1 MYCAVYRLGLEYFK
15 DDLSFKLI
23 TLRLSDITMCH
34 IVVTST
40 KDTDDENTEKIL
52 LWDIALIHC
61 QILKAKVQAV
71 YGNQ

>member
-23 TLRLSDITMCH
+23 TLRLSEITMCH

-40 KDTDDENTEKIL
+40 KDTDDENTEKNIIMGYSL
-52 LWDIALIHC
+52 DTLSNS
-61 QILKAKVQAV
+61 QS
-71 YGNQ
+71 

>member
-23 TLRLSDITMCH
+23 ILRLSDITMCH

-40 KDTDDENTEKIL
+40 KDTDDENTEKNIIMGYSL
-52 LWDIALIHC
+52 DTLSNS
-61 QILKAKVQAV
+61 QS
-71 YGNQ
+71 

>member
-23 TLRLSDITMCH
+23 TLRLLDITMCH

-40 KDTDDENTEKIL
+40 KDTDDENTEKNIIMGYSL
-52 LWDIALIHC
+52 DTLSNS
-61 QILKAKVQAV
+61 QS
-71 YGNQ
+71 

>member
-1 MYCAVYRLGLEYFK
+1 MYCTVYRLGLEYFK

-40 KDTDDENTEKIL
+40 KDTDDENTEKNIIMGYSL
-52 LWDIALIHC
+52 DTLSNS
-61 QILKAKVQAV
+61 QS
-71 YGNQ
+71 

>member
-40 KDTDDENTEKIL
+40 KDTDDKNTEKNIIMGYSLDIL
-52 LWDIALIHC
+52 SNS
-61 QILKAKVQAV
+61 QS
-71 YGNQ
+71 

>member
-40 KDTDDENTEKIL
+40 KDTDDENTEKNIIMGYSL
-52 LWDIALIHC
+52 DTLSNS
-61 QILKAKVQAV
+61 QS
-71 YGNQ
+71 

>member
-40 KDTDDENTEKIL
+40 KDTDDENTEKNIVMGYSL
-52 LWDIALIHC
+52 DTLSNS
-61 QILKAKVQAV
+61 QS
-71 YGNQ
+71 

>member
-40 KDTDDENTEKIL
+40 KDTDDENKEKNIIMGYSL
-52 LWDIALIHC
+52 DTLSNS
-61 QILKAKVQAV
+61 QS
-71 YGNQ
+71 

>member
-1 MYCAVYRLGLEYFK
+1 MMYCAVYRLGLEYFK

-40 KDTDDENTEKIL
+40 KDTDDENTEKNIIMGYSL
-52 LWDIALIHC
+52 DTLSNS
-61 QILKAKVQAV
+61 QS
-71 YGNQ
+71 